1 MKRHSGFSMIELL
14 IVLAVIGIVTA
25 IAYPSYTG
33 YVLSARRADA
43 KASLTAFANA
53 MEQFRTVNRTY
64 VGAGVGGATTGTPDP
79 TVFANRTPVSGTKR
93 YDLSIQSASSNAFT
107 LSAAPVQ
114 ADATCGTMTLDQD
127 GVGTPAGCW

>member
-1 MKRHSGFSMIELL
+1 MKRHSGFTIIELL
-14 IVLAVIGIVTA
+14 IVLAVIGIITA

-64 VGAGVGGATTGTPDP
+64 VGAGVGGATTGAPDP
-79 TVFANRTPVSGTKR
+79 SVFSDRAPVSGTKS
-93 YDLSIQSASSNAFT
+93 YDLSIQSADGNTFT

-114 ADATCGTMTLDQD
+114 ADAGCGTLTLDQD
-127 GVGTPAGCW
+127 GVGTPASCW